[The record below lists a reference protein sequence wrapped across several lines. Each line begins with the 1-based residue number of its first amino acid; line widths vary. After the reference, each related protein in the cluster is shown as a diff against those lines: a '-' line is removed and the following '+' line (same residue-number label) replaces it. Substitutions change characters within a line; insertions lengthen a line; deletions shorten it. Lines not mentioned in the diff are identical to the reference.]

1 MIISNLASDFNIC
14 SGKNIFLPKIINF
27 INKKLK
33 NKSVYFDNQ
42 NLGNIV
48 GSNKKLLNKGWKMKR
63 FNFLNEIKNNL

>member
-1 MIISNLASDFNIC
+1 MIILNLANDFNIC

-33 NKSVYFDNQ
+33 NKFVYFDNK

-48 GSNKKLLNKGWKMKR
+48 GSNKKLLNKGWKFKR